1 MLGLTNWNKV
11 DRKNIWHP
19 FSPLAGTDPLMV
31 NSAKGI
37 YLHLKNG
44 RKVMDAISSWWV
56 NIHGHAN
63 PKIASAI
70 GKQAHTLEQV
80 IFAGFTH
87 KPAAVL
93 SKSLL
98 KLLPSDQSKLF
109 FSDDGST
116 SVEVALKLA
125 IHYWKNKGVTRK
137 QLIALEGAYHGDT
150 FGSMSV
156 GSRGIF
162 SDPYAPYLFDV
173 TFVPFPVGDGQNT
186 IDAMKSAV
194 SDNTAAFIFEPLVQG
209 ASGMRMYSA
218 KVLDEL
224 VSIVKKA
231 GGLCIADEVMTGFGR
246 TGKVFACDHLKNKP
260 DLFCLSKGIT
270 GGFLPMGVTSV
281 NEKVVKAFSAE
292 EVEKIFFHG
301 HSYTANPLACAAAN
315 ASMKILL
322 SSRTKSSIARITN
335 RHLDF
340 MKVFKAPESVA
351 DVRACG
357 TILAIELKA
366 DDAGYTSGVKDK
378 IYKFFMERDILLRPL
393 GNVIYVLPPYIIT
406 DVQLERIY
414 SAIREFLLE
423 T

>member
-1 MLGLTNWNKV
+1 
-11 DRKNIWHP
+11 
-19 FSPLAGTDPLMV
+19 
-31 NSAKGI
+31 
-37 YLHLKNG
+37 
-44 RKVMDAISSWWV
+44 
-56 NIHGHAN
+56 
-63 PKIASAI
+63 
-70 GKQAHTLEQV
+70 
-80 IFAGFTH
+80 
-87 KPAAVL
+87 
-93 SKSLL
+93 
-98 KLLPSDQSKLF
+98 
-109 FSDDGST
+109 
-116 SVEVALKLA
+116 
-125 IHYWKNKGVTRK
+125 
-137 QLIALEGAYHGDT
+137 
-150 FGSMSV
+150 
-156 GSRGIF
+156 
-162 SDPYAPYLFDV
+162 
-173 TFVPFPVGDGQNT
+173 
-186 IDAMKSAV
+186 
-194 SDNTAAFIFEPLVQG
+194 
-209 ASGMRMYSA
+209 
-218 KVLDEL
+218 
-224 VSIVKKA
+224 VKKA

-322 SSRTKSSIARITN
+322 GSRTKSSIARITN

-357 TILAIELKA
+357 TILAIELKV
-366 DDAGYTSGVKDK
+366 DDAGYTSGIKDK

-414 SAIREFLLE
+414 SAIREFLVE
-423 T
+423 TEKVG